1 MDSKRLVMNIRRAGL
16 ILTVAVALLVAANAT
31 AFGQCAMCKAAIENS
46 TTAEETA
53 RGLNLAALILLI
65 PPVAIFS
72 GLFGLIYRFRN
83 VQGKKERPPASL

>member
-1 MDSKRLVMNIRRAGL
+1 MNRSRTILFLVIA
-16 ILTVAVALLVAANAT
+16 AALLLWASMS

-46 TTAEETA
+46 ANAEEAA
-53 RGLNLAALILLI
+53 RGLNLASLVLLI

-83 VQGKKERPPASL
+83 VQGKK

>member
-1 MDSKRLVMNIRRAGL
+1 MNRSRTVLFLVIAL
-16 ILTVAVALLVAANAT
+16 ALLLCASAS

-46 TTAEETA
+46 ADAEEAA
-53 RGLNLAALILLI
+53 RGLNLASLVLLI

-83 VQGKKERPPASL
+83 VQGKK

>member
-1 MDSKRLVMNIRRAGL
+1 MRARRIGFFLVIA
-16 ILTVAVALLVAANAT
+16 AALLIALSAT

-46 TTAEETA
+46 ANAEEA
-53 RGLNLAALILLI
+53 KRGLNLAALVLLL

-83 VQGKKERPPASL
+83 VQGRQQRPPAGP

>member
-1 MDSKRLVMNIRRAGL
+1 MRARRIALFLVIALAL
-16 ILTVAVALLVAANAT
+16 IVALSAA

-46 TTAEETA
+46 ANAEEA
-53 RGLNLAALILLI
+53 KRGLNLAALVLLL

-83 VQGKKERPPASL
+83 VQGGRKRP